1 MLTKPPDKVNVNN
14 TGQVKKIS
22 GGKTMFRFII
32 AGIVAIILGNVTTVM
47 EITWFGLVLFGIAI
61 LTGMFYIMGVKG
73 QLSSKEK
80 IVGWLTL
87 DETFTEAGALVISGT
102 PVELKASEKAD
113 FSDDDI
119 LKTIISEVNLRVDEQ
134 RKPRN
139 DARVKF
145 LAQLNEEFDK
155 RTKEDIDKKDKKP
168 ELEKAEKDEKLPAA
182 EEVAMEC
189 EIVEEEKTKKKPGK
203 KSTEVEELKKLIDKV
218 KEGMEQAK
226 SKSYLT
232 LDMFKEIKTN
242 CTSGY
247 FYYCD
252 MWKPWMWGNGS
263 GYFDS
268 FIIYMDKPWKEKF
281 HEDEIEDDHI
291 VGVNLTIRA
300 YVADLSVLGLAQP
313 DVPVFNVE
321 YTVNDSLHRAAKV
334 KDYVKE
340 REKFVEAL
348 KRYCSSLRAQ
358 NERTDTEMAIYAD
371 DAEYWE
377 AMQKKTHQRLKMS
390 QSRGA
395 MEQNADET
403 DNSKYIYVIGFL
415 VIVIFV
421 MSGILSSFFSAG

>member
-1 MLTKPPDKVNVNN
+1 ML
-14 TGQVKKIS
+14 
-22 GGKTMFRFII
+22 RFII
-32 AGIVAIILGNVTTVM
+32 AGIVAIIVGNVTTVM
-47 EITWFGLVLFGIAI
+47 EITWLGLAMFGIAV

-80 IVGWLTL
+80 IVGWITL
-87 DETFTEAGALVISGT
+87 DGTFTEAGALVISGT
-102 PVELKASEKAD
+102 PVELKASEKTD

-119 LKTIISEVNLRVDEQ
+119 LKTIISEVNLKVDEQ

-139 DARVKF
+139 DARVKL
-145 LAQLNEEFDK
+145 LAQLEEELDK
-155 RTKEDIDKKDKKP
+155 STRESKEAKEEAGKNVKDKKAEKP
-168 ELEKAEKDEKLPAA
+168 ELERWEKGDEKPGEEAA
-182 EEVAMEC
+182 MKG
-189 EIVEEEKTKKKPGK
+189 EIVEEEDKTKKKPGK
-203 KSTEVEELKKLIDKV
+203 KTTEMEQLKKLIEKV

-291 VGVNLTIRA
+291 AGVNLTIRA

-321 YTVNDSLHRAAKV
+321 YTVNDSLHRAANV

-340 REKFVEAL
+340 REKFIEAL

-403 DNSKYIYVIGFL
+403 SNSKFIYVIGFL
-415 VIVIFV
+415 VIVICI
-421 MSGILSSFFSAG
+421 MSGILSNFLSAG